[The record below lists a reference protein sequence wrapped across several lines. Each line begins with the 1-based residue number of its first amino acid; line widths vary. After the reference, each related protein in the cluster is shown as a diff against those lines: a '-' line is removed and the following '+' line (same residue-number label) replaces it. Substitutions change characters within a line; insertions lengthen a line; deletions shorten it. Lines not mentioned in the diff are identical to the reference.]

1 MYTSLLDS
9 VDPARAALLI
19 WDMEYAIGPN
29 AFNYKEMLPKLQ
41 ELSALARRVGVPVF
55 YSVQTGFDVVK
66 EEAGV
71 WVRIRMKR
79 AKATDPNQLLQEKEN
94 PHDREI
100 IAELKPQPQDVVF
113 QKRRP
118 DAFVGTDFDL
128 VLRSKG
134 VKTILISGVATEG
147 GVEGTARSA
156 RNLGYDVVI
165 LKDCVGSRNREL
177 HDMALKLMEQPF
189 SISPPPAI
197 SRRSGTKNEGGED
210 LAVLAPNDLNFLNGL
225 NALNHCVAS
234 NGGRKLWPESNT
246 LPLEPETSKKPRR
259 SIKTLSA

>member
-1 MYTSLLDS
+1 MIEIAGKKIATTLAEIVEPS
-9 VDPARAALLI
+9 RAALLI

-41 ELSALARRVGVPVF
+41 ELSALARRVGARVF
-55 YSVQTGFDVVK
+55 YSVQTGFDLAK

-79 AKATDPNQLLQEKEN
+79 AKTDDPSKLLSEKED

-100 IAELKPQPQDVVF
+100 ITELKPQPQDFVF

-118 DAFVGTDFDL
+118 DGFVGTDFDL
-128 VLRSKG
+128 MLRSNG
-134 VKTILISGVATEG
+134 IKTILIGGVATEG

-156 RNLGYDVVI
+156 RNLGYDVVV

-177 HDMALKLMEQPF
+177 HDMALKLMEQTF
-189 SISPPPAI
+189 FDVATAADISAI
-197 SRRSGTKNEGGED
+197 
-210 LAVLAPNDLNFLNGL
+210 
-225 NALNHCVAS
+225 
-234 NGGRKLWPESNT
+234 W
-246 LPLEPETSKKPRR
+246 KKR
-259 SIKTLSA
+259 

>member
-1 MYTSLLDS
+1 MYEFAGKKIPSTLAEIVEPS
-9 VDPARAALLI
+9 RTALLI

-41 ELSALARRVGVPVF
+41 ELSATARRVGARVF
-55 YSVQTGFDVVK
+55 YSVQTGFDVAK

-79 AKATDPNQLLQEKEN
+79 AKATDPNQLLKDKED

-100 IAELKPQPQDVVF
+100 IAELKPQPQDIVF

-118 DAFVGTDFDL
+118 DGFVGTDLDL
-128 VLRSKG
+128 MLRSNG
-134 VKTILISGVATEG
+134 IKTIIIGGVATEG

-165 LKDCVGSRNREL
+165 LKDGVGSRNREL
-177 HDMALKLMEQPF
+177 HDMALKLMEQTF
-189 SISPPPAI
+189 FEV
-197 SRRSGTKNEGGED
+197 T
-210 LAVLAPNDLNFLNGL
+210 
-225 NALNHCVAS
+225 
-234 NGGRKLWPESNT
+234 T
-246 LPLEPETSKKPRR
+246 TSEIMEIWKGK
-259 SIKTLSA
+259 

>member
-1 MYTSLLDS
+1 MFEIGGKKIPSTLAEM

-41 ELSALARRVGVPVF
+41 ELSGLARRVGVPVF

-177 HDMALKLMEQPF
+177 HDMALKLMEQTF
-189 SISPPPAI
+189 FDIATAADITAI
-197 SRRSGTKNEGGED
+197 WD
-210 LAVLAPNDLNFLNGL
+210 
-225 NALNHCVAS
+225 
-234 NGGRKLWPESNT
+234 
-246 LPLEPETSKKPRR
+246 KK
-259 SIKTLSA
+259 

>member
-1 MYTSLLDS
+1 MYEIAGKKIASTLAEIVEPS
-9 VDPARAALLI
+9 RTALLI

-29 AFNYKEMLPKLQ
+29 AFNYQDMMPKLKD
-41 ELSALARRVGVPVF
+41 LSALARRVGAKVF
-55 YSVQTGFDVVK
+55 YSVQTGFDVAK

-79 AKATDPNQLLQEKEN
+79 AKATDPNRLLKEKED

-100 IAELKPQPQDVVF
+100 IAELKPQPQDIVF

-128 VLRSKG
+128 MLRSNG
-134 VKTILISGVATEG
+134 IKTIIIGGVATEG

-165 LKDCVGSRNREL
+165 LKDGVGSRNREL
-177 HDMALKLMEQPF
+177 HDMALKLMEQTF
-189 SISPPPAI
+189 FEVTTASEITAI
-197 SRRSGTKNEGGED
+197 WSGK
-210 LAVLAPNDLNFLNGL
+210 
-225 NALNHCVAS
+225 
-234 NGGRKLWPESNT
+234 
-246 LPLEPETSKKPRR
+246 
-259 SIKTLSA
+259 

>member
-1 MYTSLLDS
+1 MYEIGGKQIPATLTEL
-9 VDPARAALLI
+9 VDPKGAALLI

-29 AFNYKEMLPKLQ
+29 AFNYKDILANLKS
-41 ELSALARRVGVPVF
+41 LSGLARQVGVPVF
-55 YSVQTGFDVVK
+55 YSVQTAFDLVK

-128 VLRSKG
+128 VLRS
-134 VKTILISGVATEG
+134 
-147 GVEGTARSA
+147 
-156 RNLGYDVVI
+156 
-165 LKDCVGSRNREL
+165 
-177 HDMALKLMEQPF
+177 
-189 SISPPPAI
+189 
-197 SRRSGTKNEGGED
+197 
-210 LAVLAPNDLNFLNGL
+210 
-225 NALNHCVAS
+225 
-234 NGGRKLWPESNT
+234 
-246 LPLEPETSKKPRR
+246 
-259 SIKTLSA
+259 